1 MNKDL
6 KDKIYTIPPPILSVI
21 QDNISRYPEDID
33 GTKRAKELLKGSVN
47 YNQLKRILHDMKN
60 FTKNGELGKYNL
72 AGGKP
77 FETWG
82 WTILRNDRNFIQQ
95 NKKTTENAN
104 SMGGIIGRRNPHNRT
119 HTKKDNFL
127 TPPNAL
133 VSNSSNYTSFV
144 KPEKLM
150 EEINRI
156 KELML

>member
-6 KDKIYTIPPPILSVI
+6 KNKIYTIPPLVLTVI
-21 QDNISRYPEDID
+21 QDNVSRYPEDID
-33 GTKRAKELLKGSVN
+33 GTKRAKELLKGTVN
-47 YNQLKRILHDMKN
+47 YNQLKRILHDMKQ

-82 WTILRNDRNFIQQ
+82 WTELRNDRDLIQA
-95 NKKTTENAN
+95 NKKTTENTD
-104 SMGGIIGRRNPHNRT
+104 SMGGITGRRNRHNKK
-119 HTKKDNFL
+119 HTQKVNFTTKPNFL
-127 TPPNAL
+127 I
-133 VSNSSNYTSFV
+133 SNSSNYTSMV
-144 KPEKLM
+144 KLGKLM

>member
-6 KDKIYTIPPPILSVI
+6 KDKKYTIPPLVLSVI
-21 QDNISRYPEDID
+21 QDNITRYPEDID
-33 GTKRAKELLKGSVN
+33 GTKRAKELLSGSVN

-60 FTKNGELGKYNL
+60 FTKNGENGKYNL

-82 WTILRNDRNFIQQ
+82 WTILRNDRDFVQQ
-95 NKKTTENAN
+95 NKKSREKTDER
-104 SMGGIIGRRNPHNRT
+104 GGIIGRRNAHIRS
-119 HTKKDNFL
+119 HTKSDNFL

-133 VSNSSNYTSFV
+133 VSNSSNYTSLV
-144 KPEKLM
+144 KPTKLM
-150 EEINRI
+150 EEIKRI

>member
-6 KDKIYTIPPPILSVI
+6 NGKIYTIPPLVLTVI

-33 GTKRAKELLKGSVN
+33 GTKRAKELLTGSVN

-82 WTILRNDRNFIQQ
+82 WTILKNDRDFIQL
-95 NKKTTENAN
+95 NKKSRENTDER
-104 SMGGIIGRRNPHNRT
+104 GGIVGRRNAHNRT
-119 HTKKDNFL
+119 HTKKDNFS
-127 TPPNAL
+127 TPSNPL
-133 VSNSSNYTSFV
+133 VSNSTNYTSLV
-144 KPEKLM
+144 KPAKLM

-156 KELML
+156 KKLMN

>member
-6 KDKIYTIPPPILSVI
+6 KDKIYTIPPLVLGVI
-21 QDNISRYPEDID
+21 QDNVNRYPEDIE
-33 GTKRAKELLKGSVN
+33 GTKRAQNLLSGTVN

-60 FTKNGELGKYNL
+60 FTKNGEFGKYVL
-72 AGGKP
+72 AGGQP

-82 WTILRNDRNFIQQ
+82 WTVLKNDRDFIQQ
-95 NKKTTENAN
+95 NKKSTENTN
-104 SMGGIIGRRNPHNRT
+104 NMGGINGRRNRHNRT

-133 VSNSSNYTSFV
+133 VSNSSNYSSLV
-144 KPEKLM
+144 KPGKLM